1 MLYVQFTLCALMIV
15 FSGWYLSFYAD
26 IIAEKTKLG
35 RGFIGLILLSA
46 VTSLPEL
53 ITSISAVV
61 IRHAPDL
68 SLGNILGSNM
78 FNVFIIAFLEILII
92 RKPFLYSISKENMTY
107 IGFMILATM
116 SAVMALLG
124 FDVSVWNISIFS
136 LIIGGLYL
144 AAMYAGYRNIE
155 KSETVED
162 SHPQYVTKKL
172 STAFLMFLIL
182 GGIIVV
188 TGSYA
193 TILADKIALA
203 TNLGRTFVGGLLLAA
218 MTSLPEVITS
228 VSSARLGAY
237 DMIVGNILGSN
248 LFNLGIIFI
257 ADLLYRDGSVFAD
270 PKGNQVIPALFSI
283 ILVSLMIFGIMRKK
297 PAKGKYKVHIET
309 FFILGLY
316 LIGLWLMYIRR

>member
-1 MLYVQFTLCALMIV
+1 MLYIQFSVCALMII
-15 FSGWYLSFYAD
+15 FFGWYLSFFAD
-26 IIAEKTKLG
+26 IIAEKTRLG
-35 RGFIGLILLSA
+35 RGFVGLILLSA

-92 RKPFLYSISKENMTY
+92 REPFLYSISKKNMTY
-107 IGFMILATM
+107 IGFIILATM
-116 SAVMALLG
+116 SVILALLG
-124 FDVSVWNISIFS
+124 FDLSVWNISLFS
-136 LIIGGLYL
+136 MIIGGLYIS
-144 AAMYAGYRNIE
+144 AMYVGYRNIE
-155 KSETVED
+155 KSDAAET
-162 SHPQYVTKKL
+162 PQYASKKL
-172 STAFLMFLIL
+172 STAVLMFLLL
-182 GGIIVV
+182 GGGIVV

-193 TILADKIALA
+193 TILADKIALV

-228 VSSARLGAY
+228 ISSARLGAY

-248 LFNLGIIFI
+248 MFNLGIIFI

-297 PAKGKYKVHIET
+297 PAKGKFKIHIET
-309 FFILGLY
+309 FFIMGLY
-316 LIGLWLMYIRR
+316 LLGLWLMYVKR

>member
-1 MLYVQFTLCALMIV
+1 MII
-15 FSGWYLSFYAD
+15 FSGWFLSVYAD

-53 ITSISAVV
+53 ITSISAIV
-61 IRHAPDL
+61 IRNAPDL

-78 FNVFIIAFLEILII
+78 FNIFIIAFLEILIV
-92 RKPFLYSISKENMTY
+92 RKPILYSISKENMTY

-116 SAVMALLG
+116 SAIMAMLG
-124 FDVSVWNISIFS
+124 FDVSVWDVSLFS
-136 LIIGGLYL
+136 MVIGGLYL
-144 AAMYAGYRNIE
+144 AAMYTGYNNIE
-155 KSETVED
+155 KENENEA
-162 SHPQYVTKKL
+162 PRYVSRKL
-172 STAFLMFLIL
+172 SSALLMFVLL
-182 GGIIVV
+182 GSVIVV

-193 TILADKIALA
+193 TVLADKIALS

-257 ADLLYRDGSVFAD
+257 ADLLYREGSVFAD
-270 PKGNQVIPALFSI
+270 PKGNQIIPALFSI

-297 PAKGKYKVHIET
+297 PSKDRFKIHIET

-316 LIGLWLMYIRR
+316 LLGLWLMYVRR

>member
-1 MLYVQFTLCALMIV
+1 MLYLQFSLCALMII
-15 FSGWYLSFYAD
+15 FSGWFLSVYAD

-53 ITSISAVV
+53 ITSISAIV
-61 IRHAPDL
+61 IRNAPDL

-78 FNVFIIAFLEILII
+78 FNIFIIAFLEILIV
-92 RKPFLYSISKENMTY
+92 RKPILYSISKENMTY

-116 SAVMALLG
+116 SAIMAMLG
-124 FDVSVWNISIFS
+124 FDVSVWDVSLFS
-136 LIIGGLYL
+136 MVIGGLYL
-144 AAMYAGYRNIE
+144 AAMFTGYKNIG
-155 KSETVED
+155 KETED
-162 SHPQYVTKKL
+162 EAPRYVSSKL
-172 STAFLMFLIL
+172 SSALLMFVLL
-182 GGIIVV
+182 GSVIVV

-193 TILADKIALA
+193 TVLADKIALS

-257 ADLLYRDGSVFAD
+257 ADLLYREGSVFAD
-270 PKGNQVIPALFSI
+270 PKGNQIIPALFSI

-297 PAKGKYKVHIET
+297 PSKDRFKIHIET

-316 LIGLWLMYIRR
+316 LLGLWLMYVRR

>member
-1 MLYVQFTLCALMIV
+1 MLYLQFSLCALMII
-15 FSGWYLSFYAD
+15 FSGWFLSVYAD

-53 ITSISAVV
+53 ITSISAIV
-61 IRHAPDL
+61 IRNAPDL

-78 FNVFIIAFLEILII
+78 FNIFIIAFLEILIV
-92 RKPFLYSISKENMTY
+92 RKPILYSISKENMTY

-116 SAVMALLG
+116 SAIMAMLG
-124 FDVSVWNISIFS
+124 FDVSVWDVSLFS
-136 LIIGGLYL
+136 MVIGGLYL
-144 AAMYAGYRNIE
+144 AAMYTGYKNIE
-155 KSETVED
+155 KENENEA
-162 SHPQYVTKKL
+162 PRYVSRKL
-172 STAFLMFLIL
+172 SSALLMFVLL
-182 GGIIVV
+182 GSVIVV

-193 TILADKIALA
+193 TVLADKIALS

-257 ADLLYRDGSVFAD
+257 ADLLYREGSVFAD
-270 PKGNQVIPALFSI
+270 PKGNQIIPALFSI

-297 PAKGKYKVHIET
+297 PSKDRFKIHIET

-316 LIGLWLMYIRR
+316 LLGLWLMYVRR

>member
-1 MLYVQFTLCALMIV
+1 MII
-15 FSGWYLSFYAD
+15 FSGWFLSVYAD

-53 ITSISAVV
+53 ITSISAIV
-61 IRHAPDL
+61 IRNAPDL

-78 FNVFIIAFLEILII
+78 FNIFIIAFLEILIV
-92 RKPFLYSISKENMTY
+92 RKPILYSISKENMTY

-116 SAVMALLG
+116 SAIMAMLG
-124 FDVSVWNISIFS
+124 FDISVWDVSLFS
-136 LIIGGLYL
+136 MVIGGLYL
-144 AAMYAGYRNIE
+144 AAMYTGYKNIE
-155 KSETVED
+155 KENED
-162 SHPQYVTKKL
+162 EAPRYVSSKL
-172 STAFLMFLIL
+172 SSALLMFVLL
-182 GGIIVV
+182 GGVIVV

-193 TILADKIALA
+193 TVLADKIALS

-257 ADLLYRDGSVFAD
+257 ADLLYREGSVFAD
-270 PKGNQVIPALFSI
+270 PKGNQIIPALFSI

-297 PAKGKYKVHIET
+297 PAKDRFKIHIET

-316 LIGLWLMYIRR
+316 LLGLWLMYVRR

>member
-1 MLYVQFTLCALMIV
+1 MLYLQFSLCALMII
-15 FSGWYLSFYAD
+15 FSGWFLSVYAD

-53 ITSISAVV
+53 ITSISAIV
-61 IRHAPDL
+61 IRNAPDL

-78 FNVFIIAFLEILII
+78 FNIFIIAFLEILIV
-92 RKPFLYSISKENMTY
+92 RKPILYSISKENMTY

-116 SAVMALLG
+116 SAIMAMLG
-124 FDVSVWNISIFS
+124 FDISVWDVSLFS
-136 LIIGGLYL
+136 MVIGGLYL
-144 AAMYAGYRNIE
+144 AAMYTGYKNIE
-155 KSETVED
+155 KENED
-162 SHPQYVTKKL
+162 EAPRYVSSKL
-172 STAFLMFLIL
+172 SSALLMFVLL
-182 GGIIVV
+182 GGVIVV

-193 TILADKIALA
+193 TVLADKIALS

-257 ADLLYRDGSVFAD
+257 ADLLYREGSVFAD
-270 PKGNQVIPALFSI
+270 PKGNQIIPALFSI

-297 PAKGKYKVHIET
+297 PAKDRFKIHIET

-316 LIGLWLMYIRR
+316 LLGLWLMYVRR